1 MHGVLLV
8 GLLGLTFFAIEQVAP
23 ARPLPRVPGYWA
35 RAVGLNL
42 AQVLVALL
50 AGLAWDRWL
59 GGLHLLDLS
68 GLGPLAG
75 GGVAYLV
82 SCLVFYAWHRAR
94 HEVPWLWR
102 TFHQLHHSPARL
114 EVAMAFYK
122 HPWELLANAVLT
134 ASVAY
139 GLLGISPEAGAVY
152 TALTG
157 VAELFYHWNVRTPR
171 WLGLFVQ
178 RPEMHRLHHERG
190 RHRSNYAD
198 LPVIDLL
205 FGTFENPPDV
215 EVECGFEGGRER
227 ELGRLLRGEDVLASL
242 PAGERHVPVRRPAA
256 PASPAA
262 VAALAL
268 LALGLLQMSGDLL
281 GVPALRAAGATTCAS
296 PAPKVFTDVRGF
308 ETFSADFT
316 LEATA
321 RDGRVVRVA
330 LDPALNARVAG
341 PYNRRNVYGAA
352 LSYGPRLPAPLLDQ
366 VLDHAFHEPGALRD
380 ELGLPGDLVA
390 IKVEAASRTR
400 GREGQ
405 RFVHERR
412 WR

>member
-1 MHGVLLV
+1 MQGVLLV
-8 GLLGLTFFAIEQVAP
+8 GLLGLAFLAIEQVAP

-35 RAVGLNL
+35 RAIGLNL
-42 AQVLVALL
+42 AQVLIALL

-59 GGLHLLDLS
+59 GGLHLVDLS
-68 GLGPLAG
+68 GWGPLG
-75 GGVAYLV
+75 GGLAAYGA

-114 EVAMAFYK
+114 EVTMAFYK
-122 HPWELLANAVLT
+122 HPSELLANAVLSS
-134 ASVAY
+134 AVAY
-139 GLLGISPEAGAVY
+139 GLLGVTPEAGAVY

-157 VAELFYHWNVRTPR
+157 AAELFYHWNVRTPR
-171 WLGLFVQ
+171 WLGWIIQ

-198 LPVIDLL
+198 LPLIDLL

-215 EVECGFEGGRER
+215 EVECGFEAGRER
-227 ELGRLLRGEDVLASL
+227 ELASMLRGEDVLASL
-242 PAGERHVPVRRPAA
+242 PAAARYVPSRRPAA
-256 PASPAA
+256 PASAAA
-262 VAALAL
+262 VAALGL
-268 LALGLLQMSGDLL
+268 FGLGTLQMSGDLL
-281 GVPALRAAGATTCAS
+281 GLPAVRALGATTCAS

-330 LDPALNARVAG
+330 LDPALNARVQG

-352 LSYGPRLPAPLLDQ
+352 LAYGPRLPAPLLDQ
-366 VLDHAFHEPGALRD
+366 VLDHAFHEPGTLAK

-390 IKVEAASRTR
+390 IRVEAASRTR
-400 GREGQ
+400 GREDQ